1 MGKKLKASN
10 PEFKVEFNVVKVDVM
25 VLLKSLI
32 SPPNTTF
39 FLGLTLAMSKVRE
52 IIFGGNIYF
61 DNIVDGV
68 KLISGNLT
76 PFLFLVIGVAC
87 LPKPKNEIH
96 EIRHSLLSKLHIA
109 LIFIIRFLIIPAL
122 GIIAVWLWKKIYGK
136 ECVTSPVFRLVLFF
150 PWCLPSSTT
159 FAVLVSMSG
168 YFFEE
173 YGLLIMLQNFACVVL
188 LTFENLVYF
197 VIVGIDD

>member
-1 MGKKLKASN
+1 MAMEENIRKRMCDISCI
-10 PEFKVEFNVVKVDVM
+10 
-25 VLLKSLI
+25 SL
-32 SPPNTTF
+32 S
-39 FLGLTLAMSKVRE
+39 S
-52 IIFGGNIYF
+52 
-61 DNIVDGV
+61 
-68 KLISGNLT
+68 
-76 PFLFLVIGVAC
+76 
-87 LPKPKNEIH
+87 
-96 EIRHSLLSKLHIA
+96 
-109 LIFIIRFLIIPAL
+109 
-122 GIIAVWLWKKIYGK
+122 
-136 ECVTSPVFRLVLFF
+136 FF